1 MQGRYSH
8 ARQAKRA
15 RREQKKLWFYL
26 GRVVRDIE
34 RKCQES
40 GSLLTTML
48 QRAKR
53 IFTQKRDDKNK
64 LYSMQAPIDK
74 GKVRNPFYLDSESG
88 FDWAVISLF
97 SSCRCFECVVS
108 SSPAL

>member
-34 RKCQES
+34 RKCRES

-64 LYSMQAPIDK
+64 LYSMQAPEVECIDK
-74 GKVRNPFYLDSESG
+74 GK
-88 FDWAVISLF
+88 A
-97 SSCRCFECVVS
+97 
-108 SSPAL
+108 